1 MSVEGPFARSR
12 LRSTPTK
19 RTHWALKLHSPYMA
33 AAPQPFGWR
42 SFSEVITMLFRTFLS
57 PVAGALLALGL
68 CSGAVAQSPYPN
80 KPVKLMV
87 ALPAG
92 GSADMIARVVSQK
105 LGEQLG
111 QSFVVENKAG
121 GSGQIKAFSNNFPTT
136 LRQISNPSPRWST
149 NPWCWW

>member
-1 MSVEGPFARSR
+1 
-12 LRSTPTK
+12 
-19 RTHWALKLHSPYMA
+19 
-33 AAPQPFGWR
+33 
-42 SFSEVITMLFRTFLS
+42 MLFRTFLS

-111 QSFVVENKAG
+111 QFFLGPKPPRGPPPKPAPPPPR
-121 GSGQIKAFSNNFPTT
+121 APPPTAT
-136 LRQISNPSPRWST
+136 HSPSLRLLS
-149 NPWCWW
+149 